1 MAGSGGSNLKSV
13 LSGGMG
19 SRLVISDHGQEAELL
34 SRHLMYLC
42 SHSMPHVRGV
52 LLGTV
57 SAAIRHQGTALPLSG
72 CGLPLVL
79 SWWTRVDP
87 VGCQPAWRGLTQ
99 VLNALARMSSGTIW
113 THTEWASSPQF
124 LGLSVPTTY

>member
-1 MAGSGGSNLKSV
+1 MADSGGSNLKSV

-42 SHSMPHVRGV
+42 SHSMPHVRAV

-57 SAAIRHQGTALPLSG
+57 SAAIRHQGPPWLAAVSSASVWLWPASGSQPVDQGGSCRLPA
-72 CGLPLVL
+72 
-79 SWWTRVDP
+79 RVE
-87 VGCQPAWRGLTQ
+87 ASLRS
-99 VLNALARMSSGTIW
+99 RM
-113 THTEWASSPQF
+113 
-124 LGLSVPTTY
+124 L

>member
-1 MAGSGGSNLKSV
+1 MAGSGGSYLKSV

-42 SHSMPHVRGV
+42 SHSMPHVRAV

-57 SAAIRHQGTALPLSG
+57 SAAIRHQGPPWLAAVSSDSVWLWPASVSQRVDQGGSYRLP
-72 CGLPLVL
+72 
-79 SWWTRVDP
+79 TRVE
-87 VGCQPAWRGLTQ
+87 ASLRS
-99 VLNALARMSSGTIW
+99 RM
-113 THTEWASSPQF
+113 
-124 LGLSVPTTY
+124 L